1 MSLVITGA
9 SLLGEKTGDLYV
21 DDVQVL
27 GLLAQHAGALDDEPT
42 HCVTHWA
49 LPSPASRW

>member
-21 DDVQVL
+21 DD
-27 GLLAQHAGALDDEPT
+27 AGMLVEQAP
-42 HCVTHWA
+42 
-49 LPSPASRW
+49 